1 MSVQTLRIAIR
12 AQNPR
17 LAGIAAIAS
26 MLLILVT
33 EEGVLLAEYVT
44 SVAAGFTLAI
54 LGVVYWTFKPE
65 SDTAIRER
73 KQQIPADTSENSSLL
88 LEKTK
93 SPGPE
98 FGGFFKKGIQY
109 STGIQTGYY
118 IRVKNSCKETKLDD
132 VHGDINGKGIGHI
145 HLIWNEDNNP
155 RYLPIDESAD
165 LMLFRIPELDVIVF
179 IKHDP
184 TSPNTLNYSDIPR
197 SYDENKTLYIK
208 IWSGPTKLSQT
219 KSIKQIRQEAEDM
232 DQ

>member
-1 MSVQTLRIAIR
+1 MLFARKILG
-12 AQNPR
+12 

-33 EEGVLLAEYVT
+33 EEGVHLAEYVT
-44 SVAAGFTLAI
+44 SVATGLTLAI
-54 LGVVYWTFKPE
+54 LGVAYWTFKPE
-65 SDTAIRER
+65 IDKAIRER
-73 KQQIPADTSENSSLL
+73 KQQIPAGTSENSSLL

-93 SPGPE
+93 SPEPE
-98 FGGFFKKGIQY
+98 FGGTFKKGIQY

-197 SYDENKTLYIK
+197 PYDENKTLYIK
-208 IWSGPTKLSQT
+208 IWSGPTKLSLAKT
-219 KSIKQIRQEAEDM
+219 IKQIRQEAEDM
-232 DQ
+232 DE

>member
-1 MSVQTLRIAIR
+1 MLFERKILG
-12 AQNPR
+12 

-26 MLLILVT
+26 MLLTLVA
-33 EEGVLLAEYVT
+33 EEGVHLAEYVT
-44 SVAAGFTLAI
+44 SVAAGLALSI
-54 LGVVYWTFKPE
+54 LGVAHWTFKPE
-65 SDTAIRER
+65 IDKAIRER
-73 KQQIPADTSENSSLL
+73 KQQIPAGTSENSSLL
-88 LEKTK
+88 LEKAK
-93 SPGPE
+93 SSEPE

-109 STGIQTGYY
+109 STGIHTGYY

-145 HLIWNEDNNP
+145 HLIWNEDHNP

-197 SYDENKTLYIK
+197 PTMKIK
-208 IWSGPTKLSQT
+208 HFILKFGQGPQN
-219 KSIKQIRQEAEDM
+219 
-232 DQ
+232 

>member
-1 MSVQTLRIAIR
+1 MLFARKILG
-12 AQNPR
+12 

-33 EEGVLLAEYVT
+33 EEGVHMAEYVT
-44 SVAAGFTLAI
+44 SVATGLTLAI
-54 LGVVYWTFKPE
+54 LGVAYWTFKPE
-65 SDTAIRER
+65 IDKAIRER
-73 KQQIPADTSENSSLL
+73 KQQIPAGTSENSSLL

-98 FGGFFKKGIQY
+98 FGGFLKKGIQY

-184 TSPNTLNYSDIPR
+184 TSPNSLNYSDIPR
-197 SYDENKTLYIK
+197 PNDENKTLYIK
-208 IWSGPTKLSQT
+208 IWSGAHKIESN
-219 KSIKQIRQEAEDM
+219 
-232 DQ
+232 